1 MQLLKFK
8 YPPGIQ
14 CGNGK
19 FTHVL
24 WDVSG
29 TKGWSAL
36 PMVVFLGAKGDQF
49 FDKLLVTKAH
59 AQNLGTSFWYI
70 IGTRRSTQFVDL
82 QNFFWT
88 TVLHSA

>member
-1 MQLLKFK
+1 MAMENS
-8 YPPGIQ
+8 PM
-14 CGNGK
+14 
-19 FTHVL
+19 VL

-36 PMVVFLGAKGDQF
+36 PIVVFSGSEGPCAKFRDQF
-49 FDKLLVTKAH
+49 LAH
-59 AQNLGTSFWYI
+59 